1 MQGNKKNYGSC
12 VPLKIKIRITVKPL
26 KIFFG
31 KKYVVEL
38 FTEASIHI
46 LKCIM
51 WGFPG
56 SPVVK
61 NPPAIAGDTGSAR
74 APQLLSPCSTSTEA
88 IAMRSPQTTIRE

>member
-1 MQGNKKNYGSC
+1 MKDAMTITMIE
-12 VPLKIKIRITVKPL
+12 IKIRIIVKQL

-31 KKYVVEL
+31 KKYGVEL

-51 WGFPG
+51 WDFPG

-61 NPPAIAGDTGSAR
+61 NPPAIAGDTGSAH
-74 APQLLSPCSTSTEA
+74 APQLLSPCSTTRDA